1 MDKWLNKSK
10 ISDITGIPYS
20 TLSRI
25 FSRLNHFFDAKRE
38 GKKRLYRESQITL
51 VEKIRD
57 FLEQGK
63 NYDEIYELLSEN
75 HVQYQEMIDEDG
87 VVTIHSGEPPKLYKA
102 VEIIADQEK
111 EIKDLKERVCALEN
125 KFESNRHELL
135 KEINDMLLEF
145 MKNNR

>member
-38 GKKRLYRESQITL
+38 GKKRLYRESQISL

-57 FLEQGK
+57 LLSEGK
-63 NYDEIYELLSEN
+63 NYDEIYDLLSEN
-75 HVQYQEMIDEDG
+75 HVQYQEIIDEDG

-111 EIKDLKERVCALEN
+111 EIKDLKERVFHLE
-125 KFESNRHELL
+125 KRVESDRHELL

>member
-38 GKKRLYRESQITL
+38 GKKRLYRESQISL

-57 FLEQGK
+57 LLSEGK
-63 NYDEIYELLSEN
+63 NYDEIYDLLSEN
-75 HVQYQEMIDEDG
+75 HVQYQEIIDEEG

-111 EIKDLKERVCALEN
+111 EIKDLKERVFHLE
-125 KFESNRHELL
+125 KRVESDRHELL

>member
-1 MDKWLNKSK
+1 MNKSK

-38 GKKRLYRESQITL
+38 GKKRLYRESQISL

-57 FLEQGK
+57 LLSEGK
-63 NYDEIYELLSEN
+63 NYDEIYDLLSEN
-75 HVQYQEMIDEDG
+75 HVQYQEIIDEDG

-111 EIKDLKERVCALEN
+111 EIKDLKERVFHLE
-125 KFESNRHELL
+125 KRVESDRHELL

>member
-38 GKKRLYRESQITL
+38 GKKRLFRESQISL

-57 FLEQGK
+57 LLSEGK

-75 HVQYQEMIDEDG
+75 HVQYQEIIDEDG

-111 EIKDLKERVCALEN
+111 EIKDLKERVFHLE
-125 KFESNRHELL
+125 KRVESDRHELL

>member
-111 EIKDLKERVCALEN
+111 EIKDLKERVCALES
-125 KFESNRHELL
+125 KFESDRHDLL

>member
-1 MDKWLNKSK
+1 MNKSK

-38 GKKRLYRESQITL
+38 GKKRLFRESQISL

-57 FLEQGK
+57 LLSEGK

-75 HVQYQEMIDEDG
+75 HVQYQEIIDEEG

-111 EIKDLKERVCALEN
+111 EIKDLKERVFDLE
-125 KFESNRHELL
+125 KRVESDRHELL

>member
-1 MDKWLNKSK
+1 MNKSK

-38 GKKRLYRESQITL
+38 GKKRLYRESQISL

-57 FLEQGK
+57 LLSEGK
-63 NYDEIYELLSEN
+63 NYDEIYDLLSEN
-75 HVQYQEMIDEDG
+75 HVQYQEIIDEEG

-111 EIKDLKERVCALEN
+111 EIKDLKERVFDLE
-125 KFESNRHELL
+125 KRVESDRHELL

>member
-38 GKKRLYRESQITL
+38 GKKRLFRESQISL

-57 FLEQGK
+57 LLSEGK

-75 HVQYQEMIDEDG
+75 HVQYQEIIDEEG

-111 EIKDLKERVCALEN
+111 EIKDLKERVCALE
-125 KFESNRHELL
+125 KRVESDRHELL